1 MAYSLALC
9 LQAEPVR
16 FLDFSALSPAYAAIG
31 RGGPNGAEF
40 DNPVRMFGLQNYTDA
55 PLMFSF
61 DGVND
66 HFPCTGA
73 IMLDVATNSAVSQGY
88 YMQKGQK
95 LYVRDM
101 TAEGYAAPN
110 DGDVWLFVM
119 TGRETQ

>member
-1 MAYSLALC
+1 MSYSLALC

-16 FLDFSALSPAYAAIG
+16 FLDHTAISGVYAAIG
-31 RGGPNGAEF
+31 QGGPAGAEF
-40 DNPVRMFGLQNYTDA
+40 TNPVRMFGIQNYTDS

-73 IMLDVATNSAVSQGY
+73 IMLDVASNSAVSQGY

-95 LYVRDM
+95 LYVRNM
-101 TAEGYAAPN
+101 VAEGYAAPN
-110 DGDVWLFVM
+110 SGDVWLFVM
-119 TGRETQ
+119 TGRDTQ